1 MDTNTFYYKIYFRS
15 LNLKDWLKYLHFFL
29 IFFCLAFACYRLDSL
44 VLWSVAMLSTSVL
57 SRAVEKLYSG
67 IYFYQISIFPKLYL
81 LNIGKLLFFKLL
93 ASINAI
99 TFSFFVLLTLFI
111 KLNLIWALNIFLAF
125 MLLSSLFY
133 FAYTWSYRS
142 KNTYLIFMGLLFF
155 ISIFLLIIP
164 INLGITNP
172 IILDNPTN
180 PKLLT
185 VLKLIDNWFFQ
196 YELYFLGILS
206 LFTPISIWLSIRGI
220 WKAGLAY
227 PFPSSDILNYQRKN

>member
-1 MDTNTFYYKIYFRS
+1 MDTNTFYYRIYFRS

-67 IYFYQISIFPKLYL
+67 IYFYL

-93 ASINAI
+93 GSVNII
-99 TFSFFVLLTLFI
+99 TFSVFVLLTLFI

-125 MLLSSLFY
+125 MFLHSLFY

-142 KNTYLIFMGLLFF
+142 KKAYLIFMGLLFF
-155 ISIFLLIIP
+155 LSIFLLIIP

-172 IILDNPTN
+172 IILGNPTN

-196 YELYFLGILS
+196 RELHFLGVLS
-206 LFTPISIWLSIRGI
+206 LFTPLSIWLSIRGI
-220 WKAGLAY
+220 WEAGLTY
-227 PFPSSDILNYQRKN
+227 PFPSSELLNYQRKN